1 MNHDDAIFI
10 IISIL
15 LVLLY
20 LLFPKQFIRNSE
32 LSLGKLIS
40 ILIIVVFSYVNVIYG
55 IAICLIVIWY
65 YQSDYILN
73 VLRDE
78 HFQIQHDPSPDLT
91 QNKIAHNTENNQNP
105 TTNNPNPTTEGF
117 QTGTLIEEAT
127 PVKHAY
133 SQENIPIQGE
143 KETIFR
149 NSVCTPNL
157 ETVYKN
163 QVIRHPE
170 IISQLYPNISF
181 AEDIACNPCDPS
193 CPFTVKT
200 SLEKTERIGRP
211 TKGQNFFDDAW
222 EWAETFFVNKSEP
235 HQGVDKN
242 VASYF

>member
-91 QNKIAHNTENNQNP
+91 QDKIAHNTENNQNP
-105 TTNNPNPTTEGF
+105 TTNNQNPTTEGF

-149 NSVCTPNL
+149 N
-157 ETVYKN
+157 
-163 QVIRHPE
+163 
-170 IISQLYPNISF
+170 
-181 AEDIACNPCDPS
+181 
-193 CPFTVKT
+193 
-200 SLEKTERIGRP
+200 
-211 TKGQNFFDDAW
+211 
-222 EWAETFFVNKSEP
+222 
-235 HQGVDKN
+235 
-242 VASYF
+242 